1 MNTTSTPKVAS
12 RKPRQSKA
20 PPETSGGSQR
30 SKPASKI
37 APGKEKMLASS
48 SSSGQSAPPV
58 PQSRQITQAKKT
70 SVLRSP
76 VLKLPVGKPVQ
87 QSTLEQKPDLRAPAT
102 RVGSVVKE
110 EKKVD

>member
-1 MNTTSTPKVAS
+1 MNTTSTPKVAG

-20 PPETSGGSQR
+20 PQETSGGSQR

-37 APGKEKMLASS
+37 APGKEKISASG
-48 SSSGQSAPPV
+48 SGQSV
-58 PQSRQITQAKKT
+58 PQSRQITQAKKA

-87 QSTLEQKPDLRAPAT
+87 QSTLEQKPNVRAPAT
-102 RVGSVVKE
+102 RDGSVVKE

>member
-1 MNTTSTPKVAS
+1 MNTTSTPKVAG

-20 PPETSGGSQR
+20 PQETSGGSQR

-37 APGKEKMLASS
+37 APGKEKISASG
-48 SSSGQSAPPV
+48 SGQSASPV

-87 QSTLEQKPDLRAPAT
+87 QSTLEQKPNVRASST
-102 RVGSVVKE
+102 RDGSVVKE
-110 EKKVD
+110 EKKV